1 MLVLANPN
9 PNPWAAAA
17 ASPPP
22 RAAAGLGLRLGLR
35 LGLGLG
41 LGFGVRVGVRISPNV
56 SPNAKVRGPTHPRAV
71 AHKAAA
77 PAGTGGAGSGYS
89 CGCRCRCECSA
100 ARLAQ
105 GRLIAR
111 QPRLAR
117 APAVLGRLI
126 NRLTSMTKCRL
137 MTIRRLVIR
146 RRALD
151 YVSNGARLRPA
162 DWQARRVLGGRVGR
176 S

>member
-1 MLVLANPN
+1 M
-9 PNPWAAAA
+9 
-17 ASPPP
+17 
-22 RAAAGLGLRLGLR
+22 GLGLELELALTLALTRKCADQLTHAPWHTRPPRLLAQAV
-35 LGLGLG
+35 LE
-41 LGFGVRVGVRISPNV
+41 VG
-56 SPNAKVRGPTHPRAV
+56 TAV
-71 AHKAAA
+71 
-77 PAGTGGAGSGYS
+77 GAGAL
-89 CGCRCRCECSA
+89 CECSA